1 MLNFRYMKDFLK
13 SVLASVVGILISSFI
28 IGGVLALLFFG
39 FIGVLLSSSSDTFVL
54 KNNTV
59 LSIRLTGVMKDR
71 VVENPILEL
80 FNLGEAK
87 EMALTDILS
96 AIKKAKNND
105 NIKGIYISSGYFM
118 ASSAS
123 LTEIRNQLSDFK
135 ESGKF
140 IIAYAD
146 DYTQGGYFLST
157 VADKVIMNPQG
168 SLNLQGLSVSPT
180 FYKGLLDKI
189 GVEMQIFKVGTY
201 KSAVEPFIL
210 NKMSDA
216 NKEQVGSY
224 INDIWS
230 TILDRISISRDIPVE
245 RLNQLTDTLP
255 AFREGEFSVR
265 NHLIDTLMYESEVR
279 EYLRSL
285 LGIDESK
292 KLNLASV
299 ADMATVNDSQKSK
312 SSDRIAILY
321 AEGSI
326 VSGTKPT
333 DINDRY
339 IIKEI
344 EKLQDNDKV
353 KAVVF
358 RVNSPGG
365 SAYASEQIWKAI
377 EDLKAKK
384 PVVVSMGDYAAS
396 GGYYISS
403 NASKI
408 YAQPTTLTGSIGIFG
423 MFPNIEGLTNK
434 VGLSFDNVKTNKFS
448 DYGDVARPMSEQE
461 KAILQQYIER
471 GYRLFLRRCSEGR
484 NIPLETLEKIA
495 EGRVWTGKQAL
506 EIGLVD
512 AIGGIDDALKEAAN
526 LANISDYSVSE
537 YPKLVSPFEALFRS
551 QTEDI
556 ATRALKEYL
565 GSDFHLLK
573 TIKDIKDLKEQDFIQ
588 ARMPYDFQLN

>member
-1 MLNFRYMKDFLK
+1 MKDFFK
-13 SVLASVVGILISSFI
+13 NVLASIVGILIGSFI
-28 IGGVLALLFFG
+28 IGAITALLFFG
-39 FIGVLLSSSSDTFVL
+39 FMGVLLSSSSETFVL

-59 LSIRLTGVMKDR
+59 LTIRLTGMMKDR
-71 VVENPILEL
+71 VVTNPLLEM

-96 AIKKAKNND
+96 AIKKAKSND
-105 NIKGIYISSGYFM
+105 DIKGIYISSGYFM
-118 ASSAS
+118 APSAS
-123 LTEIRNQLSDFK
+123 LTEIRNQLLDFK

-201 KSAVEPFIL
+201 KSAVEPFML
-210 NKMSDA
+210 DKMSEA
-216 NKEQVGSY
+216 NKEQVSSY
-224 INDIWS
+224 INNIWS
-230 TILDRISISRDIPVE
+230 TLLNDISASRGITVE

-255 AFREGEFSVR
+255 TFQEGTFNVQ

-279 EYLRSL
+279 EYIKELM
-285 LGIDESK
+285 GVEKSK
-292 KLNLASV
+292 KLNSASV
-299 ADMATVNDSQKSK
+299 DDMLTVSDSQKSK
-312 SSDRIAILY
+312 SSDQIAILY

-339 IIKEI
+339 LIKEI
-344 EKLQDNDKV
+344 EKLQNNDNI

-365 SAYASEQIWKAI
+365 SAYASEQIWKAM

-384 PVVVSMGDYAAS
+384 PVVVSMGGYAAS

-408 YAQPTTLTGSIGIFG
+408 FAEPTTLTGSIGIFG
-423 MFPNIEGLTNK
+423 MFPNVEGLTNK
-434 VGLSFDNVKTNKFS
+434 IGLTFDNVKTNKFS
-448 DYGDVARPMSEQE
+448 DYGDITRPMNDQE

-471 GYRLFLRRCSEGR
+471 GYKLFLTRCSEGR
-484 NIPLETLEKIA
+484 NIPMEALEKIA

-512 AIGGIDDALKEAAN
+512 ALGGIDDALKEAAV
-526 LANISDYSVSE
+526 LANLSDYSIRE
-537 YPKLVSPFEALFRS
+537 YPKQVSPFEAFFKTQSDDL
-551 QTEDI
+551 

-565 GSDFHLLK
+565 GTDFYLLK
-573 TIKDIKDLKEQDFIQ
+573 TIKEIKDLKEQDFIQ
-588 ARMPYDFQLN
+588 ARMPYDLQLK

>member
-1 MLNFRYMKDFLK
+1 MKDFFK
-13 SVLASVVGILISSFI
+13 SVLASIVGIFISSFI
-28 IGGVLALLFFG
+28 IGGVLVLLFFG

-54 KNNTV
+54 KNNSV
-59 LSIRLTGVMKDR
+59 LTIRLTGVMKDR
-71 VVENPILEL
+71 VLENPIIEF

-96 AIKKAKNND
+96 AIKKAKEND
-105 NIKGIYISSGYFM
+105 DIKGIYISSGYFM

-123 LTEIRNQLSDFK
+123 LTEIRDQLSDFK

-146 DYTQGGYFLST
+146 DYMQGGYFLST

-168 SLNLQGLSVSPT
+168 SLNLQGLSANPT

-210 NKMSDA
+210 DKMSDA
-216 NKEQVGSY
+216 SKEQVGSY
-224 INDIWS
+224 MNDIWS
-230 TILDRISISRDIPVE
+230 TILGKVSESRGISVE

-255 AFREGEFSVR
+255 AFQEGEFSVK
-265 NHLIDTLMYESEVR
+265 NHLVDTLMYESEVR
-279 EYLRSL
+279 QYLKTL
-285 LGIDESK
+285 LGVDDSK
-292 KLNLASV
+292 NLNVASV
-299 ADMATVNDSQKSK
+299 ADMITVKDIKKSK
-312 SSDRIAILY
+312 STDQIAILY

-333 DINDRY
+333 DINDKY
-339 IIKEI
+339 LIKEI
-344 EKLQDNDKV
+344 EKLQDDDNI

-365 SAYASEQIWKAI
+365 SAYASEQIWKAVT
-377 EDLKAKK
+377 DLKAKK
-384 PVVVSMGDYAAS
+384 PIVVSMGDYAAS

-423 MFPNIEGLTNK
+423 MFPNVAGLTNK

-448 DYGDVARPMSEQE
+448 DYGDITRPMSEQE

-471 GYRLFLRRCSEGR
+471 GYNLFLSRCSEGR
-484 NIPLETLEKIA
+484 NIPRETLEKIA

-512 AIGGIDDALKEAAN
+512 AIGGLDDALKEAAK
-526 LANISDYSVSE
+526 LASVSDFSIRE
-537 YPKLVSPFEALFRS
+537 YPKQVSPFEALFKT

-565 GSDFHLLK
+565 GSDFLLLK

-588 ARMPYDFQLN
+588 ARMPYSLQLN

>member
-1 MLNFRYMKDFLK
+1 MKDFFK
-13 SVLASVVGILISSFI
+13 SVLASIVGILIGSVI
-28 IGGVLALLFFG
+28 IGAITVLLFFG
-39 FIGVLLSSSSDTFVL
+39 FMGVLLSSSSETFIL
-54 KNNTV
+54 KNNSV
-59 LSIRLTGVMKDR
+59 LSIRLSGTMKDR
-71 VVENPILEL
+71 VVSNPLLDL
-80 FNLGEAK
+80 FDVGDVK

-96 AIKKAKNND
+96 AIKKAKNNND
-105 NIKGIYISSGYFM
+105 IKGIYINSGYFM

-123 LTEIRNQLSDFK
+123 LTEIRNQLLDFK

-157 VADKVIMNPQG
+157 VADKVILNPQG

-180 FYKGLLDKI
+180 FYKGLFDKI

-210 NKMSDA
+210 DKMSDA

-224 INDIWS
+224 VNDIWS
-230 TILDRISISRDIPVE
+230 TLLGNISTSRGITVE

-255 AFREGEFSVR
+255 TFQEGEFNVK
-265 NHLIDTLMYESEVR
+265 NHLIDTLMSESEVR
-279 EYLRSL
+279 EYLKGL
-285 LGIDESK
+285 VGIDKSK
-292 KLNLASV
+292 KLNIATVS
-299 ADMATVNDSQKSK
+299 DMATVRDESK
-312 SSDRIAILY
+312 SNPSDRIAILY

-326 VSGTKPT
+326 VSGNSQT
-333 DINDRY
+333 DINDRFL
-339 IIKEI
+339 IKEI

-365 SAYASEQIWKAI
+365 SAYASEQIWKAVQN
-377 EDLKAKK
+377 LKAKK

-408 YAQPTTLTGSIGIFG
+408 FAQPTTLTGSIGIFG
-423 MFPNIEGLTNK
+423 MFPNVEGLTNK

-448 DYGDVARPMSEQE
+448 DYGDITRPMTVQE

-471 GYRLFLRRCSEGR
+471 GYKLFLTRCSEGR
-484 NIPLETLEKIA
+484 NIPMESLEKIA

-512 AIGGIDDALKEAAN
+512 AIGGLDDALKEAAN
-526 LANISDYSVSE
+526 LANLSEYSVYE
-537 YPKLVSPFEALFRS
+537 YPKLENPIEAFFKT
-551 QTEDI
+551 QKEDI
-556 ATRALKEYL
+556 TSRLLKEYL
-565 GSDFHLLK
+565 GTDFYLLK
-573 TIKDIKDLKEQDFIQ
+573 TIKDIKNLKEQDFIQ
-588 ARMPYDFQLN
+588 ARMPYDLQLSN

>member
-1 MLNFRYMKDFLK
+1 MKDFFK
-13 SVLASVVGILISSFI
+13 SVLASIVGIFISSFI
-28 IGGVLALLFFG
+28 IGGVLVLLFFG

-54 KNNTV
+54 KNNSV
-59 LSIRLTGVMKDR
+59 LTIRLTGVMKDR
-71 VVENPILEL
+71 VLENPIIEF

-96 AIKKAKNND
+96 AIKKAKEND
-105 NIKGIYISSGYFM
+105 DIKGIYISSGYFM

-123 LTEIRNQLSDFK
+123 LTEIRDQLSDFK

-140 IIAYAD
+140 VIAYAD
-146 DYTQGGYFLST
+146 DYMQGGYFLST

-168 SLNLQGLSVSPT
+168 SLNLQGLSANPT

-210 NKMSDA
+210 DKMSDA
-216 NKEQVGSY
+216 SKEQVGSY
-224 INDIWS
+224 MNDIWS
-230 TILDRISISRDIPVE
+230 TILGKVSESRGISVE

-255 AFREGEFSVR
+255 AFQEGEFSVK
-265 NHLIDTLMYESEVR
+265 NHLVDTLMYESEVR
-279 EYLRSL
+279 QYLKTL
-285 LGIDESK
+285 LGVDDSK
-292 KLNLASV
+292 NLNVASV
-299 ADMATVNDSQKSK
+299 ADMITVKDIQKTK
-312 SSDRIAILY
+312 STDQIAILY

-333 DINDRY
+333 DINDKY
-339 IIKEI
+339 LIKEI
-344 EKLQDNDKV
+344 EKLQDDDNI

-365 SAYASEQIWKAI
+365 SAYASEQIWKAVT
-377 EDLKAKK
+377 DLKAKK
-384 PVVVSMGDYAAS
+384 PIIVSMGDYAAS

-423 MFPNIEGLTNK
+423 MFPNVAGLTNK

-448 DYGDVARPMSEQE
+448 DYGDITRPMSEQE

-471 GYRLFLRRCSEGR
+471 GYNLFLSRCSEGR
-484 NIPLETLEKIA
+484 NIPRETLEKIA

-512 AIGGIDDALKEAAN
+512 AIGGLDDALKEAAK
-526 LANISDYSVSE
+526 LANVSDFSIRE
-537 YPKLVSPFEALFRS
+537 YPKQVSPFEALFKT

-565 GSDFHLLK
+565 GSDFLLLK
-573 TIKDIKDLKEQDFIQ
+573 TIKDIKDLQEQDFIQ
-588 ARMPYDFQLN
+588 ARMPYSLQLN

>member
-1 MLNFRYMKDFLK
+1 MKDFFK
-13 SVLASVVGILISSFI
+13 SVLASMVGILISSLI
-28 IGGVLALLFFG
+28 IGVITVLLFFG
-39 FIGVLLSSSSDTFVL
+39 FIGILLSSSSETFTL
-54 KNNTV
+54 KDNSV
-59 LSIRLTGVMKDR
+59 LSIHLTGMMKDR
-71 VVENPILEL
+71 VVENPILE
-80 FNLGEAK
+80 FFDMEETT

-96 AIKKAKNND
+96 AIKKAKDND
-105 NIKGIYISSGYFM
+105 DIKGIYINSGYFM

-123 LTEIRNQLSDFK
+123 LTEIRNQLADFK

-140 IIAYAD
+140 IVAYAD

-157 VADKVIMNPQG
+157 IADKVILNPQG
-168 SLNLQGLSVSPT
+168 SLNLQGISVSPT

-201 KSAVEPFIL
+201 KSAVEPFML
-210 NKMSDA
+210 NEMSDA

-224 INDIWS
+224 TNDIWS
-230 TILDRISISRDIPVE
+230 TLLGHISGSRGVSVE

-255 AFREGEFSVR
+255 AFQAGDFSVK
-265 NHLIDTLMYESEVR
+265 NHLVDTLMYESEVR
-279 EYLRSL
+279 KYLKSL
-285 LGIDESK
+285 VGIDESD
-292 KLNLASV
+292 KLNIALV
-299 ADMATVNDSQKSK
+299 ADMASVKDSKKSG
-312 SSDRIAILY
+312 SSDQIAILY

-326 VSGTKPT
+326 VSGTEAT
-333 DINDRY
+333 DINDRHL
-339 IIKEI
+339 IKQI
-344 EKLQDNDKV
+344 EKLQNNDDV

-377 EDLKAKK
+377 TDLKAKK

-423 MFPNIEGLTNK
+423 MFPNVQGLTNK

-448 DYGDVARPMSEQE
+448 DYGDVTRPMNDQE
-461 KAILQQYIER
+461 KAFLQQYIER
-471 GYRLFLRRCSEGR
+471 GYKLFLTRCAEGR
-484 NIPLETLEKIA
+484 NLSMDALEKIA
-495 EGRVWTGKQAL
+495 EGRVWTGKQAMK
-506 EIGLVD
+506 IGLVD
-512 AIGGIDDALKEAAN
+512 AIGGLDDALKDAAK
-526 LANISDYSVSE
+526 LAGVSDYSIRE
-537 YPKLVSPFEALFRS
+537 YPKKANPFEALFKS
-551 QTEDI
+551 KTEDI

-573 TIKDIKDLKEQDFIQ
+573 TIKDIKNLKEQDFIQ
-588 ARMPYDFQLN
+588 ARMPYDLQLN

>member
-1 MLNFRYMKDFLK
+1 MKDFFK
-13 SVLASVVGILISSFI
+13 NVLASIVGVLISSFI
-28 IGGVLALLFFG
+28 IGAIVVLLFFG
-39 FIGVLLSSSSDTFVL
+39 FIGVLLSSSSQTFVL
-54 KNNTV
+54 KNNSV
-59 LSIRLTGVMKDR
+59 LSVRLTGVMKDR
-71 VVENPILEL
+71 VVSNPLLEI
-80 FNLGEAK
+80 FNMGEAK

-96 AIKKAKNND
+96 AIKKAKTND
-105 NIKGIYISSGYFM
+105 DIKGIYINSGYFM

-123 LTEIRNQLSDFK
+123 LTEIRNQLLDFK

-210 NKMSDA
+210 DKMSDA
-216 NKEQVGSY
+216 NKEQVSSY
-224 INDIWS
+224 VNDIWS
-230 TILDRISISRDIPVE
+230 TILSNISVSRGVTIE

-255 AFREGEFSVR
+255 TFQEGGFDVK
-265 NHLIDTLMYESEVR
+265 NHLVDTLMYESEVR
-279 EYLRSL
+279 EYLKGL
-285 LGIDESK
+285 LSIDSSK
-292 KLNLASV
+292 KLNI
-299 ADMATVNDSQKSK
+299 ATVSDMVTVPDSQKSK
-312 SSDRIAILY
+312 SSDQIAILY

-339 IIKEI
+339 FIKEI
-344 EKLQDNDKV
+344 EKLQDDDKI

-377 EDLKAKK
+377 EGLKAKK

-408 YAQPTTLTGSIGIFG
+408 FAQPTTLTGSIGIFG
-423 MFPNIEGLTNK
+423 MFPNVEGLTNK

-448 DYGDVARPMSEQE
+448 DYGDITRPMNEQE

-471 GYRLFLRRCSEGR
+471 GYKLFLNRCSEGR
-484 NIPLETLEKIA
+484 NIPLSSLEKIA

-526 LANISDYSVSE
+526 LASLSDYSIRE
-537 YPKLVSPFEALFRS
+537 YPKLSSPFEAFFNTQADDL
-551 QTEDI
+551 
-556 ATRALKEYL
+556 ATRAMKEYL
-565 GSDFHLLK
+565 GRDFYLLK

-588 ARMPYDFQLN
+588 ARMPYDLQLK

>member
-1 MLNFRYMKDFLK
+1 MKDFFK
-13 SVLASVVGILISSFI
+13 SVLASIVGIFISSFI
-28 IGGVLALLFFG
+28 IGGVLVLLFFG

-54 KNNTV
+54 KNNSV
-59 LSIRLTGVMKDR
+59 LTIRLTGVMKDR
-71 VVENPILEL
+71 VLENPIIEF

-96 AIKKAKNND
+96 AIKKAKEND
-105 NIKGIYISSGYFM
+105 DIKGIYISSGYFM

-123 LTEIRNQLSDFK
+123 LTEIRDQLSDFK

-146 DYTQGGYFLST
+146 DYMQGGYFLST

-168 SLNLQGLSVSPT
+168 SLNLQGLSANPT

-210 NKMSDA
+210 DKMSDA
-216 NKEQVGSY
+216 SKEQVGSY
-224 INDIWS
+224 MNDIWS
-230 TILDRISISRDIPVE
+230 TILGKVSESRGISVE

-255 AFREGEFSVR
+255 AFQEGEFSVK
-265 NHLIDTLMYESEVR
+265 NHLVDTLMYESEVR
-279 EYLRSL
+279 QYLKTL
-285 LGIDESK
+285 LGVDDSK
-292 KLNLASV
+292 NLNVASV
-299 ADMATVNDSQKSK
+299 ADMVTVKDIKKSK
-312 SSDRIAILY
+312 STDQIAILY

-333 DINDRY
+333 DINDKY
-339 IIKEI
+339 LIKEI
-344 EKLQDNDKV
+344 EKLQDDDNI

-365 SAYASEQIWKAI
+365 SAYASEQIWKAVT
-377 EDLKAKK
+377 DLKAKK
-384 PVVVSMGDYAAS
+384 PIVVSMGDYAAS

-423 MFPNIEGLTNK
+423 MFPNVAGLTNK

-448 DYGDVARPMSEQE
+448 DYGDITRPMSEQE

-471 GYRLFLRRCSEGR
+471 GYNLFLSRCSEGR
-484 NIPLETLEKIA
+484 NIPRETLEKIA

-512 AIGGIDDALKEAAN
+512 AIGGLDDALKEAAK
-526 LANISDYSVSE
+526 LANVSDFSIRE
-537 YPKLVSPFEALFRS
+537 YPKQVSPFEALFKT

-565 GSDFHLLK
+565 GSDFLLLK

-588 ARMPYDFQLN
+588 ARMPYSLQLN

>member
-1 MLNFRYMKDFLK
+1 MKDFFK
-13 SVLASVVGILISSFI
+13 SVLASIVGIFVSSFI
-28 IGGVLALLFFG
+28 IGGVLVLLFFG

-54 KNNTV
+54 KNNSV
-59 LSIRLTGVMKDR
+59 LTIRLTGVMKDR
-71 VVENPILEL
+71 VLENPIIEF

-96 AIKKAKNND
+96 AIKKAKEND
-105 NIKGIYISSGYFM
+105 DIKGIYISSGYFM

-123 LTEIRNQLSDFK
+123 LTEIRDQLSDFK
-135 ESGKF
+135 KSGKF

-146 DYTQGGYFLST
+146 DYMQGGYFLST

-168 SLNLQGLSVSPT
+168 SLNLQGLSANPT

-210 NKMSDA
+210 DKMSDA
-216 NKEQVGSY
+216 SKEQVGSY
-224 INDIWS
+224 MNDIWS
-230 TILDRISISRDIPVE
+230 TILGQVSESRGISVE

-255 AFREGEFSVR
+255 AFQEGEFSVK
-265 NHLIDTLMYESEVR
+265 NHLVDTLMYESEVR
-279 EYLRSL
+279 QYLKTL
-285 LGIDESK
+285 LDVDDSK
-292 KLNLASV
+292 NLNVASV
-299 ADMATVNDSQKSK
+299 ADMITVKDIKKTKST
-312 SSDRIAILY
+312 DQIAILY

-333 DINDRY
+333 DINDKY
-339 IIKEI
+339 LIKEI
-344 EKLQDNDKV
+344 EKLQDDDNI

-365 SAYASEQIWKAI
+365 SAYASEQIWKAVT
-377 EDLKAKK
+377 DLKAKK
-384 PVVVSMGDYAAS
+384 PIVVSMGDYAAS

-423 MFPNIEGLTNK
+423 MFPNVAGLTNK

-448 DYGDVARPMSEQE
+448 DYGDITRPMSEQE

-471 GYRLFLRRCSEGR
+471 GYNLFLSRCSEGR
-484 NIPLETLEKIA
+484 NIPRETLEKIA

-512 AIGGIDDALKEAAN
+512 AIGGLDDALKEAAK
-526 LANISDYSVSE
+526 LANVSDFSIRE
-537 YPKLVSPFEALFRS
+537 YPKQVSPFEALFKT

-565 GSDFHLLK
+565 GSDFLLLK

-588 ARMPYDFQLN
+588 ARMPYSLQLN

>member
-1 MLNFRYMKDFLK
+1 MKDFFK
-13 SVLASVVGILISSFI
+13 NVLASIVGVLISSFI
-28 IGGVLALLFFG
+28 IGALVALLFFG
-39 FIGVLLSSSSDTFVL
+39 FIGILLSNSSETFVL
-54 KNNTV
+54 KDNSV
-59 LSIRLTGVMKDR
+59 LSIRLTGIMKDR
-71 VVENPILEL
+71 VVSNPLLEI
-80 FNLGEAK
+80 FNTGEAK
-87 EMALTDILS
+87 EMSLTDILS
-96 AIKKAKNND
+96 AIKKAKTND
-105 NIKGIYISSGYFM
+105 NIKGIYINSGYFM
-118 ASSAS
+118 AASAS
-123 LTEIRNQLSDFK
+123 LVEIRNQLLDFK

-146 DYTQGGYFLST
+146 DYTQGGFFLST

-210 NKMSDA
+210 DKMSPA
-216 NKEQVGSY
+216 NKEQVSSY
-224 INDIWS
+224 INNIWS
-230 TILDRISISRDIPVE
+230 TILGNISVSRDISVE
-245 RLNQLTDTLP
+245 RLNQLADTLP
-255 AFREGEFSVR
+255 TFQEGKFDVQ
-265 NHLIDTLMYESEVR
+265 NHLIDTLMYESEAR
-279 EYLRSL
+279 EYLKDL
-285 LGIDESK
+285 LGIDNSK
-292 KLNLASV
+292 KLNI
-299 ADMATVNDSQKSK
+299 ATVSDMTTVADSQKSR
-312 SSDRIAILY
+312 SSDQIAILY

-326 VSGTKPT
+326 VSGSKPT

-339 IIKEI
+339 FIKEI

-353 KAVVF
+353 KAVVL

-377 EDLKAKK
+377 ENLKSKK

-396 GGYYISS
+396 GGYYISC

-408 YAQPTTLTGSIGIFG
+408 FAQPTTLTGSIGIFG
-423 MFPNIEGLTNK
+423 MFPNVEGLTNK

-448 DYGDVARPMSEQE
+448 DYGDITRPMNEQE

-471 GYRLFLRRCSEGR
+471 GYKLFLKRCAEGR
-484 NIPLETLEKIA
+484 NIPLDALEKIA

-512 AIGGIDDALKEAAN
+512 SLGGIEDALKEAAV
-526 LANISDYSVSE
+526 LANVSDYSIRE
-537 YPKLVSPFEALFRS
+537 YPTLSNPFEAFFNT
-551 QTEDI
+551 QKEDI

-565 GSDFHLLK
+565 GTDFYLLK
-573 TIKDIKDLKEQDFIQ
+573 TIKEIKDLKEQDFIQ
-588 ARMPYDFQLN
+588 ARMPYDLQLK

>member
-1 MLNFRYMKDFLK
+1 MKDFFK
-13 SVLASVVGILISSFI
+13 SVLASIVGIFVSSFI
-28 IGGVLALLFFG
+28 IGGVLVLLFFG

-54 KNNTV
+54 KNNSV
-59 LSIRLTGVMKDR
+59 LTIRLTGVMKDR
-71 VVENPILEL
+71 VLENPIIEF

-96 AIKKAKNND
+96 AIKKAKEND
-105 NIKGIYISSGYFM
+105 DIKGIYISSGYFM

-123 LTEIRNQLSDFK
+123 LTEIRDQLSDFK
-135 ESGKF
+135 KSGKF

-146 DYTQGGYFLST
+146 DYMQGGYFLST

-168 SLNLQGLSVSPT
+168 SLNLQGLSANPT

-210 NKMSDA
+210 DKMSDA
-216 NKEQVGSY
+216 SKEQVGSY
-224 INDIWS
+224 MNDIWS
-230 TILDRISISRDIPVE
+230 TILGQVSESRGISVE

-255 AFREGEFSVR
+255 AFQEGEFSVK
-265 NHLIDTLMYESEVR
+265 NHLVDTLMYESEVR
-279 EYLRSL
+279 QYLKTL
-285 LGIDESK
+285 LDVDDSK
-292 KLNLASV
+292 NLNVASV
-299 ADMATVNDSQKSK
+299 ADMITVKDIKKTKST
-312 SSDRIAILY
+312 DQIAILY

-339 IIKEI
+339 LIKEI
-344 EKLQDNDKV
+344 EKLQDDDNI

-365 SAYASEQIWKAI
+365 SAYASEQIWKAVT
-377 EDLKAKK
+377 DLKAKK
-384 PVVVSMGDYAAS
+384 PIVVSMGDYAAS

-423 MFPNIEGLTNK
+423 MFPNVAGLTNK

-448 DYGDVARPMSEQE
+448 DYGDITRPMSEQE

-471 GYRLFLRRCSEGR
+471 GYNLFLSRCSEGR
-484 NIPLETLEKIA
+484 NIPRETLEKIA

-512 AIGGIDDALKEAAN
+512 AIGGLDDALKEAAK
-526 LANISDYSVSE
+526 LANVSDFSIRE
-537 YPKLVSPFEALFRS
+537 YPKQVSPFEALFKT

-565 GSDFHLLK
+565 GSDFLLLK

-588 ARMPYDFQLN
+588 ARMPYSLQLN

>member
-1 MLNFRYMKDFLK
+1 MKDFFK
-13 SVLASVVGILISSFI
+13 SVLASIVGIFISSFI
-28 IGGVLALLFFG
+28 IGGVLVLLFFG

-54 KNNTV
+54 KNNSV
-59 LSIRLTGVMKDR
+59 LTIRLTGVMKDR
-71 VVENPILEL
+71 VLENPIIEF

-96 AIKKAKNND
+96 AIKKAKEND
-105 NIKGIYISSGYFM
+105 DIKGIYISSGYFM

-123 LTEIRNQLSDFK
+123 LTEIRDQLSDFK

-140 IIAYAD
+140 VIAYAD
-146 DYTQGGYFLST
+146 DYMQGGYFLST

-168 SLNLQGLSVSPT
+168 SLNLQGLSANPT

-210 NKMSDA
+210 DKMSDA
-216 NKEQVGSY
+216 SKEQVGSY
-224 INDIWS
+224 MNDIWS
-230 TILDRISISRDIPVE
+230 TILGQVSESRGISVE

-255 AFREGEFSVR
+255 AFQEGEFSVK
-265 NHLIDTLMYESEVR
+265 NHLVDTLMYESEVR
-279 EYLRSL
+279 QYLKTL
-285 LGIDESK
+285 LGVDNSK
-292 KLNLASV
+292 NLNVASV
-299 ADMATVNDSQKSK
+299 ADMITVKDIQKTK
-312 SSDRIAILY
+312 STDQIAILY

-333 DINDRY
+333 DINDKY
-339 IIKEI
+339 LIKEI
-344 EKLQDNDKV
+344 EKLQDDDNI

-365 SAYASEQIWKAI
+365 SAYASEQIWKAVT
-377 EDLKAKK
+377 DLKAKK
-384 PVVVSMGDYAAS
+384 PIVVSMGDYAAS
-396 GGYYISS
+396 GGYYILS

-423 MFPNIEGLTNK
+423 MFPNVAGLTNK

-448 DYGDVARPMSEQE
+448 DYGDITRPMSEQE

-471 GYRLFLRRCSEGR
+471 GYNLFLSRCSEGR
-484 NIPLETLEKIA
+484 NIPRETLEKIA

-512 AIGGIDDALKEAAN
+512 AIGGLDDALKEAAK
-526 LANISDYSVSE
+526 LANVSDFSIRE
-537 YPKLVSPFEALFRS
+537 YPKQVSPFEALFKT

-565 GSDFHLLK
+565 GSDFLLLK
-573 TIKDIKDLKEQDFIQ
+573 TIKDIKDLQEQDFIQ
-588 ARMPYDFQLN
+588 ARMPYSLQLN

>member
-1 MLNFRYMKDFLK
+1 MKDFFK
-13 SVLASVVGILISSFI
+13 SVLASIVGIFVSSFI
-28 IGGVLALLFFG
+28 IGGVLVLLFFG

-54 KNNTV
+54 KNNSV
-59 LSIRLTGVMKDR
+59 LTIRLTGVMKDR
-71 VVENPILEL
+71 VLENPIIEF

-96 AIKKAKNND
+96 AIKKAKEND
-105 NIKGIYISSGYFM
+105 DIKGIYISSGYFM

-123 LTEIRNQLSDFK
+123 LTEIRDQLSDFK
-135 ESGKF
+135 KSGKF

-146 DYTQGGYFLST
+146 DYMQGGYFLST

-168 SLNLQGLSVSPT
+168 SLNLQGLSANPT

-210 NKMSDA
+210 DKMSDA
-216 NKEQVGSY
+216 SKEQVGSY
-224 INDIWS
+224 MNDIWS
-230 TILDRISISRDIPVE
+230 TILGQVSESRGISVE

-255 AFREGEFSVR
+255 AFQEGEFSVK
-265 NHLIDTLMYESEVR
+265 NHLVDTLMYESEVR
-279 EYLRSL
+279 QYLKTL
-285 LGIDESK
+285 LDVDDSK
-292 KLNLASV
+292 NLNVASV
-299 ADMATVNDSQKSK
+299 ADMITVKDIKKTKST
-312 SSDRIAILY
+312 DQIAILY

-339 IIKEI
+339 LIKEI
-344 EKLQDNDKV
+344 EKLQDDDNI

-365 SAYASEQIWKAI
+365 SAYASEQIWKAVT
-377 EDLKAKK
+377 DLKAKK
-384 PVVVSMGDYAAS
+384 PIVVSMGDYAAS

-423 MFPNIEGLTNK
+423 MFPNVAGLTNK

-448 DYGDVARPMSEQE
+448 DYGDITRPMSEQE

-471 GYRLFLRRCSEGR
+471 GYNLFLSRCSEGR
-484 NIPLETLEKIA
+484 NIPRETLEKIA

-512 AIGGIDDALKEAAN
+512 AIGGLDDALKEAAK
-526 LANISDYSVSE
+526 LANVSDFSIRE
-537 YPKLVSPFEALFRS
+537 YPKQVSPFEALFKT

-565 GSDFHLLK
+565 GSDFLLLK

-588 ARMPYDFQLN
+588 ARIPYSLQLN

>member
-1 MLNFRYMKDFLK
+1 MKDFFK
-13 SVLASVVGILISSFI
+13 SVLASIVGIFISSFI
-28 IGGVLALLFFG
+28 IGGVLVLLFFG

-54 KNNTV
+54 KNNSV
-59 LSIRLTGVMKDR
+59 LTIRLTGVMKDR
-71 VVENPILEL
+71 VLENPIIEF

-96 AIKKAKNND
+96 AIKKAKEND
-105 NIKGIYISSGYFM
+105 DIKGIYISSGYFM

-123 LTEIRNQLSDFK
+123 LTEIRDQLSDFK

-140 IIAYAD
+140 VIAYAD
-146 DYTQGGYFLST
+146 DYMQGGYFLST

-168 SLNLQGLSVSPT
+168 SLNLQGLSANPT

-210 NKMSDA
+210 DKMSDA
-216 NKEQVGSY
+216 SKEQVGSY
-224 INDIWS
+224 MNDIWS
-230 TILDRISISRDIPVE
+230 TILGKVSESRGISVE

-255 AFREGEFSVR
+255 AFQEGEFSVK
-265 NHLIDTLMYESEVR
+265 NHLVDTLMYESEVR
-279 EYLRSL
+279 QYLKTL
-285 LGIDESK
+285 LGIDDSK
-292 KLNLASV
+292 NLNVASV
-299 ADMATVNDSQKSK
+299 ADMITVQDIQKTK
-312 SSDRIAILY
+312 STDQIAILY

-333 DINDRY
+333 DINDKY
-339 IIKEI
+339 LIKEI
-344 EKLQDNDKV
+344 EKLQDDDNI

-365 SAYASEQIWKAI
+365 SAYASEQIWKAVT
-377 EDLKAKK
+377 DLKAKK
-384 PVVVSMGDYAAS
+384 PIIVSMGDYAAS

-423 MFPNIEGLTNK
+423 MFPNVAGLTNK

-448 DYGDVARPMSEQE
+448 DYGDITRPMSEQE

-471 GYRLFLRRCSEGR
+471 GYNLFLSRCSEGR
-484 NIPLETLEKIA
+484 NIPRETLEKIA

-512 AIGGIDDALKEAAN
+512 AIGGLDDALKEAAK
-526 LANISDYSVSE
+526 LANVSDFSIRE
-537 YPKLVSPFEALFRS
+537 YPKQVSPFEALFKT

-565 GSDFHLLK
+565 GSDFLLLK
-573 TIKDIKDLKEQDFIQ
+573 TIKDIKDLQEQDFIQ
-588 ARMPYDFQLN
+588 ARMPYSLQLN

>member
-1 MLNFRYMKDFLK
+1 MKDFFK
-13 SVLASVVGILISSFI
+13 NVLASIVGVLVSSVI
-28 IGGVLALLFFG
+28 IGAVLALLFFG
-39 FIGVLLSSSSDTFVL
+39 FVGVLLSSSSETFVL
-54 KNNTV
+54 KKNSV
-59 LSIRLTGVMKDR
+59 LTIRLTGVMKDR
-71 VVENPILEL
+71 VVENPLLEL

-96 AIKKAKNND
+96 AIKKAKEND
-105 NIKGIYISSGYFM
+105 DIKGIYISSGYFM

-123 LTEIRNQLSDFK
+123 LNEIRNQLSDFK
-135 ESGKF
+135 QSGKF

-180 FYKGLLDKI
+180 FYKGMLDKI

-201 KSAVEPFIL
+201 KSAVEPFML
-210 NKMSDA
+210 DKMSAA
-216 NKEQVGSY
+216 NKEQVSSY
-224 INDIWS
+224 IDNIWD
-230 TILDRISISRDIPVE
+230 TILGEISTSRGITVE

-255 AFREGEFSVR
+255 AFREGEFSVK
-265 NHLIDTLMYESEVR
+265 NNLIDTLMYESEVR
-279 EYLRSL
+279 EYLKTL
-285 LGIDESK
+285 MDVEQSK
-292 KLNLASV
+292 KLNMASV
-299 ADMATVNDSQKSK
+299 ADMGTVGDSRKSK

-326 VSGTKPT
+326 VSGSKPT
-333 DINDRY
+333 EINDRY

-344 EKLQDNDKV
+344 EKLQDNENV

-365 SAYASEQIWKAI
+365 SAYASEQIWKAV
-377 EDLKAKK
+377 ENLKAKK
-384 PVVVSMGDYAAS
+384 PVVVSMGGYAAS
-396 GGYYISS
+396 GGYYISC

-408 YAQPTTLTGSIGIFG
+408 YAEPTTLTGSIGIFG
-423 MFPNIEGLTNK
+423 MFPNVEGLTNK

-448 DYGDVARPMSEQE
+448 DYGGITRPMNDQE

-471 GYRLFLRRCSEGR
+471 GYKLFLSRCSEGR
-484 NIPLETLEKIA
+484 NIPLAEMEKIA

-506 EIGLVD
+506 KIGLVD
-512 AIGGIDDALKEAAN
+512 AIGGIDDALKAAAD
-526 LANISDYSVSE
+526 LASLSDYSITE
-537 YPKLVSPFEALFRS
+537 YPQLTSPFEAFFKT

-588 ARMPYDFQLN
+588 ARMPYDLQLN

>member
-1 MLNFRYMKDFLK
+1 MKDFFK
-13 SVLASVVGILISSFI
+13 SVLASIVGILIGSVI
-28 IGGVLALLFFG
+28 IGAITVLLFFG
-39 FIGVLLSSSSDTFVL
+39 FMGVLLSSSSETFIL
-54 KNNTV
+54 KNNSV
-59 LSIRLTGVMKDR
+59 LSIRLSGTMKDR
-71 VVENPILEL
+71 VVSNPLLAL
-80 FNLGEAK
+80 FDVGDVK

-96 AIKKAKNND
+96 AIKKAKNNND
-105 NIKGIYISSGYFM
+105 IKGIYINSGYFM

-123 LTEIRNQLSDFK
+123 LTEIRNQLLDFK

-157 VADKVIMNPQG
+157 VADKVILNPQG

-180 FYKGLLDKI
+180 FYKGLFDKI
-189 GVEMQIFKVGTY
+189 GIEMQIFKVGTY

-210 NKMSDA
+210 DKMSDA

-224 INDIWS
+224 VNDIWS
-230 TILDRISISRDIPVE
+230 TLLGNISTTRDITVE

-255 AFREGEFSVR
+255 TFQEGEFNVK

-279 EYLRSL
+279 EYLKGL
-285 LGIDESK
+285 VGIDKSK
-292 KLNLASV
+292 KLNI
-299 ADMATVNDSQKSK
+299 ATVSDMTTVRDESK
-312 SSDRIAILY
+312 SNPSDRIAILY

-326 VSGTKPT
+326 VSGNSQT
-333 DINDRY
+333 DINDRFL
-339 IIKEI
+339 IKEI

-365 SAYASEQIWKAI
+365 SAYASEQIWKAVQN
-377 EDLKAKK
+377 LKAKK

-408 YAQPTTLTGSIGIFG
+408 FAQPTTLTGSIGIFG
-423 MFPNIEGLTNK
+423 MFPNVEGLTNK

-448 DYGDVARPMSEQE
+448 DYGDITRPMTVQE

-471 GYRLFLRRCSEGR
+471 GYKLFLTRCSEGR
-484 NIPLETLEKIA
+484 NIPMESLEKIA

-512 AIGGIDDALKEAAN
+512 AIGGLDDALKEAAN
-526 LANISDYSVSE
+526 LANLSEYSVYE
-537 YPKLVSPFEALFRS
+537 YPKLENPIEAFFKT
-551 QTEDI
+551 QKEDI
-556 ATRALKEYL
+556 TSRLLKEHL
-565 GSDFHLLK
+565 GTDFYLLK
-573 TIKDIKDLKEQDFIQ
+573 TIKDIKNLKEQDFIQ
-588 ARMPYDFQLN
+588 ARMPYDLQLSN

>member
-1 MLNFRYMKDFLK
+1 MKDFFK
-13 SVLASVVGILISSFI
+13 SVLASILGVLISSFI

-39 FIGVLLSSSSDTFVL
+39 FIGVLLSSSSDTFILKSNSVL
-54 KNNTV
+54 T
-59 LSIRLTGVMKDR
+59 IRLTGIMKDR

-96 AIKKAKNND
+96 AIKKAKDNND
-105 NIKGIYISSGYFM
+105 IKGIYISSGYFM
-118 ASSAS
+118 APSAS
-123 LTEIRNQLSDFK
+123 LAEIRNQLSDFK

-140 IIAYAD
+140 IVAYAD

-157 VADKVIMNPQG
+157 IADKVILNPQG

-201 KSAVEPFIL
+201 KSAVEPFML
-210 NKMSDA
+210 DKMSDA

-230 TILDRISISRDIPVE
+230 TLLGRISESRGIPVE
-245 RLNQLTDTLP
+245 RLNQITDTLP
-255 AFREGEFSVR
+255 AFQEGEFSVK
-265 NHLIDTLMYESEVR
+265 NHLVDTLMYESEVR
-279 EYLRSL
+279 QYLKSL
-285 LGIDESK
+285 VGIKDSE
-292 KLNLASV
+292 KLNIASV
-299 ADMATVNDSQKSK
+299 TDMVTVGDSQKSK
-312 SSDRIAILY
+312 SSDQIAILY

-326 VSGTKPT
+326 VSGSKPT

-339 IIKEI
+339 LIKEI
-344 EKLQDNDKV
+344 EKLQDDDNI

-365 SAYASEQIWKAI
+365 SAYASEQIWKAV

-384 PVVVSMGDYAAS
+384 PVVVSMGNYAAS

-408 YAQPTTLTGSIGIFG
+408 YAQPTTITGSIGIFG
-423 MFPNIEGLTNK
+423 MFPNMAALTNK
-434 VGLSFDNVKTNKFS
+434 VGLTFDNVKTNKFS
-448 DYGDVARPMSEQE
+448 DYGDVTRPMSEQE
-461 KAILQQYIER
+461 KAILQQYVER
-471 GYRLFLRRCSEGR
+471 GYKLFLSRCAEGR
-484 NIPLETLEKIA
+484 NLSLDALEKIA

-512 AIGGIDDALKEAAN
+512 AIGGLDDALKEAAK
-526 LANISDYSVSE
+526 LADITDYSIGE
-537 YPKLVSPFEALFRS
+537 YPKQVSPFEALFRT
-551 QTEDI
+551 QTDDI

-588 ARMPYDFQLN
+588 ARMPYDLQLN

>member
-1 MLNFRYMKDFLK
+1 MKDFFK
-13 SVLASVVGILISSFI
+13 SVLASIVGILIGSVI
-28 IGGVLALLFFG
+28 IGAITALLFFG
-39 FIGVLLSSSSDTFVL
+39 FMGVLLSSSSETFVL
-54 KNNTV
+54 KNNSV
-59 LSIRLTGVMKDR
+59 LSIRLSGTMKDR
-71 VVENPILEL
+71 VVSNPLLDL
-80 FNLGEAK
+80 FDVGDVK

-96 AIKKAKNND
+96 AIKKAKNNND
-105 NIKGIYISSGYFM
+105 IKGIYVNSGYFM

-123 LTEIRNQLSDFK
+123 LTEIRNQLLDFK

-157 VADKVIMNPQG
+157 VADKVILNPQG

-180 FYKGLLDKI
+180 FYKGLFDKI

-210 NKMSDA
+210 DKMSDA

-224 INDIWS
+224 VNDIWS
-230 TILDRISISRDIPVE
+230 TLLGNISTSRGITVE

-255 AFREGEFSVR
+255 TFQEGEFNVK

-279 EYLRSL
+279 EYLKGL
-285 LGIDESK
+285 VGIDKSK
-292 KLNLASV
+292 KLNI
-299 ADMATVNDSQKSK
+299 ATVSDMTTVRDESK
-312 SSDRIAILY
+312 SNPSDRIAILY
-321 AEGSI
+321 TEGSI
-326 VSGTKPT
+326 VSGNSQT
-333 DINDRY
+333 DINDRFL
-339 IIKEI
+339 IKEI

-365 SAYASEQIWKAI
+365 SAYASEQIWKAVQN
-377 EDLKAKK
+377 LKAKK

-408 YAQPTTLTGSIGIFG
+408 FAQPTTLTGSIGIFG
-423 MFPNIEGLTNK
+423 MFPNVEGLTNK

-448 DYGDVARPMSEQE
+448 DYGDITRPMTVQE

-471 GYRLFLRRCSEGR
+471 GYKLFLTRCSEGR
-484 NIPLETLEKIA
+484 NIPIESLEKIA

-512 AIGGIDDALKEAAN
+512 AIGGLDDALKEAAK
-526 LANISDYSVSE
+526 LANLSEYSVYE
-537 YPKLVSPFEALFRS
+537 YPKLENPIEAFFKT
-551 QTEDI
+551 QKEDI
-556 ATRALKEYL
+556 TSRLLKEHL
-565 GSDFHLLK
+565 GTDFYLLK
-573 TIKDIKDLKEQDFIQ
+573 TIKDIKNLKEQDFIQ
-588 ARMPYDFQLN
+588 ARMPYDLQLSN

>member
-1 MLNFRYMKDFLK
+1 MKDFFK
-13 SVLASVVGILISSFI
+13 SVLASIVGIFVSSFI
-28 IGGVLALLFFG
+28 IGGVLVLLFFG

-54 KNNTV
+54 KNNSV
-59 LSIRLTGVMKDR
+59 LTIRLTGVMKDR
-71 VVENPILEL
+71 VLENPIIEF

-96 AIKKAKNND
+96 AIKKAKEND
-105 NIKGIYISSGYFM
+105 DIKGIYISSGYFM

-123 LTEIRNQLSDFK
+123 LTEIRDQLSDFK

-146 DYTQGGYFLST
+146 DYMQGGYFLST

-168 SLNLQGLSVSPT
+168 SLNLQGLSANPT

-210 NKMSDA
+210 DKMSDA
-216 NKEQVGSY
+216 SKEQVGSY
-224 INDIWS
+224 MNDIWS
-230 TILDRISISRDIPVE
+230 TILGKVSESRGISVE

-255 AFREGEFSVR
+255 AFQEGEFSVK
-265 NHLIDTLMYESEVR
+265 NHLVDTLMYESEVR
-279 EYLRSL
+279 QYLKTL
-285 LGIDESK
+285 LDVDDSK
-292 KLNLASV
+292 NLNVASV
-299 ADMATVNDSQKSK
+299 ADMITVKDIKKTKST
-312 SSDRIAILY
+312 DQIAILY

-339 IIKEI
+339 LIKEI
-344 EKLQDNDKV
+344 EKLQDDDNI

-365 SAYASEQIWKAI
+365 SAYASEQIWKAVT
-377 EDLKAKK
+377 DLKAKK
-384 PVVVSMGDYAAS
+384 PIVVSMGDYAAS

-423 MFPNIEGLTNK
+423 MFPNVAGLTNK

-448 DYGDVARPMSEQE
+448 DYGDITRPMSEQE

-471 GYRLFLRRCSEGR
+471 GYNLFLSRCSEGR
-484 NIPLETLEKIA
+484 NIPRETLEKIA

-512 AIGGIDDALKEAAN
+512 AIGGLDDALKEAAK
-526 LANISDYSVSE
+526 LANVSDFSIRE
-537 YPKLVSPFEALFRS
+537 YPKQVSPFEALFKT

-565 GSDFHLLK
+565 GSDFLLLK

-588 ARMPYDFQLN
+588 ARMPYSLQLN

>member
-1 MLNFRYMKDFLK
+1 MKDFFK
-13 SVLASVVGILISSFI
+13 SVLASIVGILIGSVI
-28 IGGVLALLFFG
+28 IGAITALLFFG
-39 FIGVLLSSSSDTFVL
+39 FMGVLLSSSSETFVL
-54 KNNTV
+54 KNNSV
-59 LSIRLTGVMKDR
+59 LSIRLSGTMKDR
-71 VVENPILEL
+71 VVSNPLLDL
-80 FNLGEAK
+80 FDVGDVK

-96 AIKKAKNND
+96 AIKKAKNNND
-105 NIKGIYISSGYFM
+105 IKGIYINSGYFM

-123 LTEIRNQLSDFK
+123 LTEIRNQLLDFK

-157 VADKVIMNPQG
+157 VADKVILNPQG

-180 FYKGLLDKI
+180 FYKGLFDKI

-210 NKMSDA
+210 DKMSDA

-224 INDIWS
+224 VNDIWS
-230 TILDRISISRDIPVE
+230 TLLGNISTSRGITVE

-255 AFREGEFSVR
+255 TFQEGEFNVK

-279 EYLRSL
+279 EYLKDL
-285 LGIDESK
+285 VGIDKSK
-292 KLNLASV
+292 KLNIATVS
-299 ADMATVNDSQKSK
+299 DMATVRDESK
-312 SSDRIAILY
+312 SNPSDRIAILY

-326 VSGTKPT
+326 VSGNSQT
-333 DINDRY
+333 DINDRFL
-339 IIKEI
+339 IKEI

-365 SAYASEQIWKAI
+365 SAYASEQIWKAVQN
-377 EDLKAKK
+377 LKTKK

-408 YAQPTTLTGSIGIFG
+408 FAQPTTLTGSIGIFG
-423 MFPNIEGLTNK
+423 MFPNVEGLTNK

-448 DYGDVARPMSEQE
+448 DYGDITRPMTVQE

-471 GYRLFLRRCSEGR
+471 GYKLFLTRCSEGR
-484 NIPLETLEKIA
+484 NIPMESLEKIA

-512 AIGGIDDALKEAAN
+512 AIGGLDDALKEAAN
-526 LANISDYSVSE
+526 LANLSEYSVYE
-537 YPKLVSPFEALFRS
+537 YPKLENPIEAFFKT
-551 QTEDI
+551 QKEDI
-556 ATRALKEYL
+556 TSRLLKEHL
-565 GSDFHLLK
+565 GTDFYLLK
-573 TIKDIKDLKEQDFIQ
+573 TIKDIKNLKEQDFIQ
-588 ARMPYDFQLN
+588 ARMPYDLQLSN

>member
-1 MLNFRYMKDFLK
+1 MKDFFK
-13 SVLASVVGILISSFI
+13 SVLASIVGIFISSFI
-28 IGGVLALLFFG
+28 IGGVLVLLFFG

-54 KNNTV
+54 KNNSV
-59 LSIRLTGVMKDR
+59 LTIRLTGVMKDR
-71 VVENPILEL
+71 VLENPIIEF

-96 AIKKAKNND
+96 AIKKAKEND
-105 NIKGIYISSGYFM
+105 DIKGIYISSGYFM

-123 LTEIRNQLSDFK
+123 LTEIRDQLSDFK
-135 ESGKF
+135 KSGKF
-140 IIAYAD
+140 VIAYAD
-146 DYTQGGYFLST
+146 DYMQGGYFLST

-168 SLNLQGLSVSPT
+168 SLNLQGLSANPT

-210 NKMSDA
+210 DKMSDA
-216 NKEQVGSY
+216 SKEQVGSY
-224 INDIWS
+224 MNDIWS
-230 TILDRISISRDIPVE
+230 TILGKVSESRGISVE

-255 AFREGEFSVR
+255 AFQEGEFSVK
-265 NHLIDTLMYESEVR
+265 NHLVDTLMYESEVR
-279 EYLRSL
+279 QYLKTL
-285 LGIDESK
+285 LGVDDSK
-292 KLNLASV
+292 NLNVASV
-299 ADMATVNDSQKSK
+299 ADMITVKDIQKTK
-312 SSDRIAILY
+312 STDQIAILY

-333 DINDRY
+333 DINDKY
-339 IIKEI
+339 LIKEI
-344 EKLQDNDKV
+344 EKLQDDDNI

-365 SAYASEQIWKAI
+365 SAYASEQIWKAVT
-377 EDLKAKK
+377 DLKAKK
-384 PVVVSMGDYAAS
+384 PIVVSMGDYAAS

-423 MFPNIEGLTNK
+423 MFPNVAGLTNK

-448 DYGDVARPMSEQE
+448 DYGDITRPMSEQE

-471 GYRLFLRRCSEGR
+471 GYNLFLSRCSEGR
-484 NIPLETLEKIA
+484 NIPRETLEKIA

-512 AIGGIDDALKEAAN
+512 AIGGLDDALKEAAK
-526 LANISDYSVSE
+526 LANVSDFSIRE
-537 YPKLVSPFEALFRS
+537 YPKQVSPFEALFKT

-565 GSDFHLLK
+565 GSDFLLLK
-573 TIKDIKDLKEQDFIQ
+573 TIKDIKDLQEQDFIQ
-588 ARMPYDFQLN
+588 ARMPYSLQLN